1 VKRTTN
7 ESASYLSKRIRAFG
21 CAFVG
26 LYVLLRDEPHA
37 KIHLLATVIVIALG
51 IVLQVSKTDWLW
63 LTMAIS
69 SVWTAEAFNA
79 AIERLADRI
88 TKEHDP
94 QIGTVKDIA
103 AGAVLVTCLGA
114 AGIGAMIFLPSLVS

>member
-1 VKRTTN
+1 M
-7 ESASYLSKRIRAFG
+7 
-21 CAFVG
+21 
-26 LYVLLRDEPHA
+26 LLRDEPHA
-37 KIHLLATVIVIALG
+37 KIHLLATVIVITLG
-51 IVLQVSKTDWLW
+51 ITLHVSKNDWLW
-63 LTMAIS
+63 LTVAIT

-88 TKEHDP
+88 TSEHDA

-114 AGIGAMIFLPSLVS
+114 VVIGVMIFLPSLVS

>member
-1 VKRTTN
+1 V
-7 ESASYLSKRIRAFG
+7 SANDPTPGCFSKRIRAFR
-21 CAFVG
+21 CAFDG
-26 LYVLLRDEPHA
+26 LFVLLSDEPHA
-37 KIHLLATVIVIALG
+37 KIHFLATVIVITLG
-51 IVLQVSKTDWLW
+51 IVLHISKDDWLW
-63 LTMAIS
+63 LTVAIS

-88 TKEHDP
+88 TTEYDA

-114 AGIGAMIFLPSLVS
+114 VAIGCVIFLPKLVS